1 MINIAIC
8 DDNIYQLHTTQEFVN
23 SHLSTKKIDY
33 KIYIFDKLTSL
44 EKHLAKTNF
53 NILILE
59 IRYNND
65 SRTGL
70 AFTRQYASDTPGIKI
85 IFLTSYTQYFQEAY
99 LYNHIYYVLKEDMAF
114 HLKNAL
120 DIALKDIDNT
130 NPYLLSISFNRKHTI
145 VNINDIVF
153 MEKDLR
159 KIKFFFKDVT
169 KYLSPTDI
177 KNIKNIKDY
186 SLDTYA
192 SFDYYLPL
200 LPDNFI
206 QTHRAFIVN
215 IDHIKEIHKNYV
227 MMHNQKFV
235 PISRKYHNEV
245 DNRLSKYFIK

>member
-23 SHLSTKKIDY
+23 SHLSSKKIDY

-99 LYNHIYYVLKEDMAF
+99 LYNHIYYLC
-114 HLKNAL
+114 
-120 DIALKDIDNT
+120 
-130 NPYLLSISFNRKHTI
+130 
-145 VNINDIVF
+145 
-153 MEKDLR
+153 
-159 KIKFFFKDVT
+159 
-169 KYLSPTDI
+169 
-177 KNIKNIKDY
+177 
-186 SLDTYA
+186 
-192 SFDYYLPL
+192 
-200 LPDNFI
+200 NFI
-206 QTHRAFIVN
+206 YRWKCT
-215 IDHIKEIHKNYV
+215 
-227 MMHNQKFV
+227 
-235 PISRKYHNEV
+235 
-245 DNRLSKYFIK
+245 